1 MKSAL
6 YLGRVTHARRGDVA
20 HTFSYRVGFLYVD
33 LAETGEFLRRRL
45 LWRHGDFGI
54 WSWSRRG
61 HLGPDD
67 RPLAECVRDLVAERI
82 GRRPHGPIRLLTQ
95 PRVLGF
101 VFNPVSF
108 YYCFD
113 EQDRRLTAI
122 VAEITNTPW
131 HEQHCYVLAREA
143 SVQPD
148 AWRFRFAK
156 TFHVSPFFPMEH
168 EYDWSF
174 TEPGPTLGV
183 HMRNL
188 ARGERVFDATL
199 ECERRELDGRNLARL
214 ALAGPTMSAKALAA
228 IYWQAL
234 RLKLKGA
241 PFHDHP
247 KHRAPSGPSRETPAA
262 GRSTP

>member
-6 YLGRVTHARRGDVA
+6 YFGRVAHARRGDVEHA
-20 HTFSYRVGFLYVD
+20 FSYRVGFLYVD
-33 LAETGEFLRRRL
+33 LAEAHELFRGRAF
-45 LWRHGDFGI
+45 WRHGDFGL

-61 HLGPDD
+61 HRGPND
-67 RPLAECVRDLVAERI
+67 RPLDRCIRDLVEERT
-82 GRRPHGPIRLLTQ
+82 GSRPLGPIRLLTQ

-113 EQDRRLTAI
+113 EHDRGLAAI

-131 HEQHCYVLAREA
+131 HEQHCYVLARDA
-143 SVQPD
+143 SLEPD

-156 TFHVSPFFPMEH
+156 SFHVSPFFPMEH
-168 EYDWSF
+168 EYDWRF

-199 ECERRELDGRNLARL
+199 ECERRPLDGKHLARFAWL
-214 ALAGPTMSAKALAA
+214 APAMSATGLAA

-247 KHRAPSGPSRETPAA
+247 KHRIPNDSTHGPAP
-262 GRSTP
+262 GRSIP

>member
-6 YLGRVTHARRGDVA
+6 YFGRVAHARRGDVE
-20 HTFSYRVGFLYVD
+20 HGFSYRVGFLYVD
-33 LAETGEFLRRRL
+33 LAETDELFRGRA
-45 LWRHGDFGI
+45 LWRHGDFGL

-67 RPLAECVRDLVAERI
+67 RPLDTCVRDLVAERS
-82 GRRPHGPIRLLTQ
+82 GRRPLGPIRLLTQ

-113 EQDRRLTAI
+113 EHDRELEVV

-131 HEQHCYVLAREA
+131 HEQHCYVLSREA
-143 SVQPD
+143 SVERG

-156 TFHVSPFFPMEH
+156 SFHVSPFFPMEH

-174 TEPGPTLGV
+174 TEPGSTLGV
-183 HMRNL
+183 HMRNF

-199 ECERRELDGRNLARL
+199 TCERRALDGRQLARFALL
-214 ALAGPTMSAKALAA
+214 APAMSTTGLAA

-241 PFHDHP
+241 PFHEHP
-247 KHRAPSGPSRETPAA
+247 KHRVPHDSTHGPAP